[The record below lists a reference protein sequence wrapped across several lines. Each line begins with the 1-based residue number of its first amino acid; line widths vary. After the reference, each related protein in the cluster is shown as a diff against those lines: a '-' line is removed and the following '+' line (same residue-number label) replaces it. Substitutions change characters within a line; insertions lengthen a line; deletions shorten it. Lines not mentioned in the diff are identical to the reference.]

1 VPFKYAHNRR
11 ASGIAVGVAVL
22 VGVKVLVLVGV
33 AVGVCVSVGVDVAV
47 LVGLGLGVAV
57 KGRHSMNADKGGSG
71 ISQRLPEHFSVR
83 CSTTPAGMSMS
94 IVPSPPC
101 SCRPVFGISGV
112 NAGGVRVFLP
122 AGIVG
127 SVGVG
132 DGVALGDNVGVAVL
146 VERNVGVLVAL
157 GSFVGVLVHV
167 GVIVLVGT
175 CVLTNGV
182 AVAVTVGAGGA
193 GTTIGLHA
201 DHKQANNNAPSTNR
215 LMRLYVCGSY
225 AIRRAERC
233 TSSQSIVG
241 SLSKFMLSPEVML
254 FAAVLPRC
262 AVAPCRKM

>member
-1 VPFKYAHNRR
+1 VF
-11 ASGIAVGVAVL
+11 
-22 VGVKVLVLVGV
+22 VLVGV
-33 AVGVCVSVGVDVAV
+33 AVGVCVLVGVNVAV
-47 LVGLGLGVAV
+47 LEGVAVAVGV

-101 SCRPVFGISGV
+101 NCRPVFGISGV

-127 SVGVG
+127 SVGVW
-132 DGVALGDNVGVAVL
+132 DGVALGNNVGVAVL

-157 GSFVGVLVHV
+157 GSFVGDFVHV
-167 GVIVLVGT
+167 AVPVSVMGAFVPVGEMVLVGT

-201 DHKQANNNAPSTNR
+201 LHKQTNNNAPTTNR
-215 LMRLYVCGSY
+215 TIRLYVCGSY